1 MRRYLPLWIALSACR
16 PAAAPAPV
24 VAPAAATSRQSL
36 AIDGDPNGLWWSDG
50 QLLVADDDH
59 NRLLV
64 WSGGGSFTT
73 LAELPAASGHVGLGG
88 LVRLPDGTI
97 VVARLGDVGDV
108 VMIRPG
114 GAPTVI
120 AGLDPKRRRIGL
132 AASADGRLFATWYV
146 RHGDAR
152 EGGIAEL
159 DPAGGERDLV
169 GGLQK
174 PVGLAV
180 VDGALVA
187 SDQFGKRVVRVTLG
201 DPPALVDLATGIDG
215 LDLLATLA
223 DGAVLTGDAGGHVL
237 AIDRRGQVRQL
248 AGGFRRI
255 RGLAVDEPG
264 GRLFV
269 ADHGDNGAM
278 PRIDI
283 VPLVWLGPAGAP

>member
-1 MRRYLPLWIALSACR
+1 MRHYLPLLVALSACR
-16 PAAAPAPV
+16 PSASP
-24 VAPAAATSRQSL
+24 VAPTAPPSAPSRQSL

-59 NRLLV
+59 NRILV
-64 WSGGGSFTT
+64 WSGSGPFTT
-73 LAELPAASGHVGLGG
+73 LAELPAGSGHVGLGG

-114 GAPTVI
+114 EAPTVI
-120 AGLDPKRRRIGL
+120 AGLDPRRRRIGL
-132 AASADGRLFATWYV
+132 AASPDSRLFATWYV

-159 DPAGGERDLV
+159 NLAGGERDLV

-215 LDLLATLA
+215 PDLITTLA
-223 DGAVLTGDAGGHVL
+223 DGTVLTGDASGYVL
-237 AIDRRGQVRQL
+237 AIDRRGLVRQL

-255 RGLAVDEPG
+255 RGIAVDESG

-269 ADHGDNGAM
+269 ADHGGDGDA
-278 PRIDI
+278 PRIEL
-283 VPLVWLGPAGAP
+283 VPLP